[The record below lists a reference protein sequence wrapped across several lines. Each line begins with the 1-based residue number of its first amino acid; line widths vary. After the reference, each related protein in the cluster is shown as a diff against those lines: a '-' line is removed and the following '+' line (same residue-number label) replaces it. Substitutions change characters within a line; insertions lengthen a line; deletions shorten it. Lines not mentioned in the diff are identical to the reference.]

1 MAETKNIEWITA
13 NGLCTGCGLCA
24 GMFPGK
30 LKIALRA
37 DGYLRPVAHA
47 PLSSEEEAKL
57 FDVCPG
63 TLIQHEAKQHNYH
76 PHWGPL
82 VQVRTGHA
90 IDPTTRHEG
99 SSGGVLSALLIH
111 LIESKQVDFVAHVKA
126 ASDDPLGNE
135 LSISRSREDVLS
147 GAGSR
152 YAPSA
157 PLAKLSELLAMQGR
171 FAFVGKPC
179 DVAALRRYEKL
190 NPGVSDKVPFML
202 SFMCAGI
209 PSRKGT
215 LAILDK
221 FGVAPE
227 QVKSFAY
234 RGDGWPGKTTAITH
248 DNKRFETDYSTSWGT
263 VLNRHLQFR
272 CKVCPD
278 GVGEFADVV
287 GADAWYGKDG
297 YPDFAEREGRSLVV
311 TRTPRGETLVQGA
324 KTANAIDME
333 PLSVEEIAKMQP
345 YQLNRKRLVLSR
357 IAALWL
363 TRRPAPRY
371 VNFPLI
377 RLAFQLSLREN
388 ISSFRG
394 TLRRLIA

>member
-1 MAETKNIEWITA
+1 
-13 NGLCTGCGLCA
+13 
-24 GMFPGK
+24 MFPGK
-30 LKIALRA
+30 VKIALRA
-37 DGYLRPVAHA
+37 DGYLRPVAHV
-47 PLSSEEEAKL
+47 PLTTEENTKL
-57 FDVCPG
+57 FDTCPG
-63 TLIQHEAKQHNYH
+63 ALIQHEAKRANYH

-90 IDPTTRHEG
+90 IDATTRHEG
-99 SSGGVLSALLIH
+99 SSGGVLSGLLIH
-111 LIESKQVDFVAHVKA
+111 LLESKQVDFVAHVKA

-135 LSISRSREDVLS
+135 LSISRTREDVLG

-157 PLAKLSELLAMQGR
+157 PLAMLAELLALPGR

-190 NPGVSDKVPFML
+190 NPGISAQVPYML

-215 LAILDK
+215 LAILEK
-221 FGVAPE
+221 FGVQPE

-248 DNKRFETDYSTSWGT
+248 DNQRFDTDYSTSWGT

-272 CKVCPD
+272 CKICPD
-278 GVGEFADVV
+278 GTGEFADVV

-297 YPDFAEREGRSLVV
+297 YPDFAEREGRSLVLS
-311 TRTPRGETLVQGA
+311 RTAKGEALVLSA
-324 KTANAIDME
+324 SAASAIATE
-333 PLSVEEIAKMQP
+333 PLAVAEIAKMQP

-371 VNFPLI
+371 INFPLFK
-377 RLAFQLSLREN
+377 LALQLSLREN
-388 ISSFRG
+388 FSSLRG

>member
-1 MAETKNIEWITA
+1 
-13 NGLCTGCGLCA
+13 
-24 GMFPGK
+24 MFPDK
-30 LKIALRA
+30 VKIALRE
-37 DGYLRPVAHA
+37 DGYLRPVAHT
-47 PLSSEEEAKL
+47 PLTAEENGKL
-57 FDVCPG
+57 FDICPG
-63 TLIQHEAKQHNYH
+63 ALIQHESQQTNYH

-82 VQVRTGHA
+82 VEVRTGHA
-90 IDPTTRHEG
+90 VDPTTRHEG
-99 SSGGVLSALLIH
+99 SSGGVLSGLLIH
-111 LIESKQVDFVAHVKA
+111 LLESKQVDFVAHVKA

-135 LSISRSREDVLS
+135 LSISRTREDVLA

-157 PLAKLSELLAMQGR
+157 PLAKLAVLLALPGR

-221 FGVAPE
+221 FGVPPE

-234 RGDGWPGKTTAITH
+234 RGDGWPGKTTAITQ
-248 DNKRFETDYSTSWGT
+248 DNQRFETDYSTSWGT

-272 CKVCPD
+272 CKICPD
-278 GVGEFADVV
+278 GTGEFADVV

-297 YPDFAEREGRSLVV
+297 YPDFAEREGRSLVLS
-311 TRTPRGETLVQGA
+311 RTSKGEALVQSA
-324 KTANAIDME
+324 KAANAIATE
-333 PLSVEEIAKMQP
+333 PLAVEEIAKMQP

-371 VNFPLI
+371 AHFPLF
-377 RLAFQLSLREN
+377 RLATQLSLREN
-388 ISSFRG
+388 ISSFKG